1 MNTKKIALFGL
12 GKLGLPLALV
22 LSKYYKVLGIDVDS
36 KKIENLKNKI
46 SPFFEPQMNQY
57 LEENIKNINFLNLE
71 DYNIDDFDIA
81 IILVNTPS
89 NSVGEFSNNYI
100 FDVVRDL
107 SEKLKKSDKKD
118 FLFILSS
125 TVMPGSHFQIIEE
138 IEKISGRKLNE
149 TFGFTYIPDL
159 VALGNVINDF
169 ENPDLLIVGES
180 NDKYGEVASELYY
193 TFIKNN
199 APCVRMKLIEAEIT
213 KVSLNAYITM
223 KISFANFIGNVSE
236 KFNCNPNNITK
247 ALGYDRRISPYYIK
261 SGLPFGGTCFPR
273 DTWAFIK
280 MSDNIGLDAVH
291 IKASQKINE
300 IQHENLLEKVKD
312 YKDKKIGI
320 FGLSFKPKT
329 SVTTESAGHMLY
341 ENLKSRG
348 YDVVACD
355 ELVDTDYTFE
365 NVLDFLNDAEVLV
378 ITHDDPLLKKNYDLF
393 SEKTIINPWNIKF
406 K

>member
-199 APCVRMKLIEAEIT
+199 
-213 KVSLNAYITM
+213 
-223 KISFANFIGNVSE
+223 
-236 KFNCNPNNITK
+236 
-247 ALGYDRRISPYYIK
+247 
-261 SGLPFGGTCFPR
+261 
-273 DTWAFIK
+273 
-280 MSDNIGLDAVH
+280 
-291 IKASQKINE
+291 
-300 IQHENLLEKVKD
+300 
-312 YKDKKIGI
+312 
-320 FGLSFKPKT
+320 
-329 SVTTESAGHMLY
+329 
-341 ENLKSRG
+341 
-348 YDVVACD
+348 
-355 ELVDTDYTFE
+355 
-365 NVLDFLNDAEVLV
+365 
-378 ITHDDPLLKKNYDLF
+378 
-393 SEKTIINPWNIKF
+393 
-406 K
+406 